1 MILLFLHDWRSVLVV
16 VSNIPLALTG
26 SLFGLWAT
34 GNTINIM
41 SLGGM
46 ALAIGI
52 LVDEATVTI
61 ENTRVQMQSSE
72 NIATAALRAN
82 QATAVPR
89 LLALLCILSVF
100 IPAFVMNDP
109 LRSLFMP
116 PTLGVGFAMI
126 SSYLLSSTLVPILS
140 VYLLKH
146 KEHPAQE
153 GEQKPSLFDR
163 MLQGYGKIVDWFIR
177 LRWWVVLGYF
187 VGCGLILGLI
197 GLEVG
202 TELFPQIDAGEF
214 VLRFRPPAGSSY
226 ELTREMGVKC
236 LQEIER
242 EAGSGNIVISLGFVG
257 QVAPN
262 FGIDNMVLFMR
273 GPDDGWLR
281 LKLKEDSGIRLDE
294 FRERLRKALP
304 ERVVPWIAERLET
317 GGVDKEEAQQKA
329 VKCTFGFEP
338 GDTVVL
344 RCASRLSTKCS
355 SNALS
360 HLLILRSHVT
370 NLLRF
375 LQSAGSHP
383 TPGDYSMNGG
393 SANPTVFAMRHPI
406 TTLMLV
412 VGLISGGVLAYFNMR
427 VDIFPALNVP
437 KIYVFLDYVGMSPD
451 QMEGFIVN
459 ELELYFQYVDGIQ
472 DIKSRNIQQVA
483 LCELS
488 FFPGTDMGQA
498 MAQVVAMSDRSM
510 SWMPKGTLPPMIM
523 RMDAGS
529 VPVGYLVMESEVT
542 SLGKMGDLAQNV
554 IRPLVQKYVPGTVA
568 ISPFGPNM
576 RSIVINVDP
585 QKLAAYN
592 LMPQHVVEALAT
604 ENTVVPAGNVY
615 IKDTMPIV
623 ANNATVNDPKGL
635 YDIPLKL
642 GANVYI
648 RDVATVQDATDIT
661 YGYALVNGKKSV
673 YLPIIKKDTGSTLT
687 VVADVHKSMQ
697 LFRDAVPEDVKI
709 SFQFDESP
717 TVIAAVKSVATEGAI
732 GAGLTGLMILLFL
745 RDLRSVIVVVCNIPL
760 ALLGSLLGLWLS
772 GNTINIMSLGGMAL
786 AIGILV
792 DEATVTIE
800 NVHVQMGHTKNI
812 ATAVLDASNAT
823 AVPRLLALLC
833 ILSVFIPAFLMK
845 DPLRALFMPLTL
857 GVGFAM
863 ISSYLLSSTFV
874 PILCVYLLKPA
885 EHGHEK
891 RGLFDLLLA
900 GYGKAV
906 HWFVH
911 GRWLTVPAYLAG
923 CVLIL
928 GAIGLRVGTELFPQI
943 DSGEFVLRFRP
954 PPGSNFE
961 LTRQMAIKCLE
972 EIEREAGGPDDIEI
986 TMGFVGQVAP
996 NFGINN
1002 MALFM
1007 RGPDDGQ
1014 LRIAFREGAK
1024 IKLDEFREN
1033 LRKALPQ
1040 RVVPWMA
1047 KRLEQGGWS
1056 ETEALAQ
1063 AQKSTFGF
1071 EPGDI
1076 VTEVMSFG
1084 SSTPIAV
1091 RLVGTDLHQVRRHA
1105 EKIAGKLK
1113 NISFLRDVHF
1123 EQLLD
1128 YPSIEVEIDR
1138 EKAGLSGIT
1147 PADVGK
1153 ALVMATSST
1162 RFRSLNY
1169 WIEAK
1174 TGFDYLVQIQMPPT
1188 AMTSPQDVER
1198 LPLAP
1203 VNPLVNLTIR
1213 DVAKVST
1220 SVRPGELDR
1229 DMSQRYLT
1237 LTANVEGEDM
1247 GRASRQ
1253 VEQAIAAA
1261 GDPPRGVRVETMGQL
1276 PAMVAMFQALGVGL
1290 AAAVFVIVVLLT
1302 AYFQSLRLALISI
1315 GAVPGVLAGI
1325 AVILYTTGTSLNIE
1339 SFMGSI
1345 MCLGVSV
1352 SNSVMLVTFMNEHWK
1367 SGTPPTEAAIIGAS
1381 ERLRPILMTACAMTV
1396 GMVPMALALERGSQ
1410 MQAPLGR
1417 AVIGGLVMSTFATL
1431 LVVPSIFAVVIGLFW
1446 TVSRSVSI
1454 YPADPDSSH
1463 FDPLRFAPK
1472 EELAPKVEAEAVVV
1486 EAHRVPL
1493 TATHLKTE
1501 EHIRTADGGPTA
1513 AASPDGTSQAPPSPG
1528 DN

>member
-1 MILLFLHDWRSVLVV
+1 M
-16 VSNIPLALTG
+16 TG
-26 SLFGLWAT
+26 S
-34 GNTINIM
+34 
-41 SLGGM
+41 
-46 ALAIGI
+46 
-52 LVDEATVTI
+52 
-61 ENTRVQMQSSE
+61 
-72 NIATAALRAN
+72 
-82 QATAVPR
+82 
-89 LLALLCILSVF
+89 
-100 IPAFVMNDP
+100 
-109 LRSLFMP
+109 
-116 PTLGVGFAMI
+116 
-126 SSYLLSSTLVPILS
+126 
-140 VYLLKH
+140 
-146 KEHPAQE
+146 
-153 GEQKPSLFDR
+153 
-163 MLQGYGKIVDWFIR
+163 
-177 LRWWVVLGYF
+177 
-187 VGCGLILGLI
+187 
-197 GLEVG
+197 
-202 TELFPQIDAGEF
+202 
-214 VLRFRPPAGSSY
+214 
-226 ELTREMGVKC
+226 
-236 LQEIER
+236 
-242 EAGSGNIVISLGFVG
+242 
-257 QVAPN
+257 
-262 FGIDNMVLFMR
+262 
-273 GPDDGWLR
+273 
-281 LKLKEDSGIRLDE
+281 
-294 FRERLRKALP
+294 
-304 ERVVPWIAERLET
+304 
-317 GGVDKEEAQQKA
+317 
-329 VKCTFGFEP
+329 
-338 GDTVVL
+338 
-344 RCASRLSTKCS
+344 
-355 SNALS
+355 
-360 HLLILRSHVT
+360 
-370 NLLRF
+370 
-375 LQSAGSHP
+375 
-383 TPGDYSMNGG
+383 

-412 VGLISGGVLAYFNMR
+412 VGLISGGVLAYFKMR

-437 KIYVFLDYVGMSPD
+437 KIYVFLDYIGMSPD

-472 DIKSRNIQQVA
+472 DIKSRNVQQVA

-498 MAQVVAMSDRSM
+498 MAQVVAMSDRAM

-529 VPVGYLVMESEVT
+529 VPVGYLVMESEKT
-542 SLGKMGDLAQNV
+542 SLGKMGDLAQNI
-554 IRPLVQKYVPGTVA
+554 IRPLVQKNVPGTVA

-604 ENTVVPAGNVY
+604 GNTVVPAGNVY

-623 ANNATVNDPKGL
+623 SNNATVNDIQRL
-635 YDIPLKL
+635 RDIPLKL
-642 GANVYI
+642 GVNVYL
-648 RDVATVQDATDIT
+648 RDVATIQDATDIT

-697 LFRDAVPEDVKI
+697 LFRDAVPEDVKV

-717 TVIAAVKSVATEGAI
+717 TVVHAVESVATEGAI

-760 ALLGSLLGLWLS
+760 ALLGSLFGLWIS

-800 NVHVQMGHTKNI
+800 NVHVQMGHTKNT

-833 ILSVFIPAFLMK
+833 ILSVFIPAFLMQ
-845 DPLRALFMPLTL
+845 DPLRSLFMPLTL

-874 PILCVYLLKPA
+874 PILCVYLLKHR
-885 EHGHEK
+885 EHGDEK
-891 RGLFDLLLA
+891 GGLFGLLMA

-906 HWFVH
+906 NGFVRL
-911 GRWLTVPAYLAG
+911 RWVTVPAYLAG
-923 CVLIL
+923 CLLIL
-928 GAIGLRVGTELFPQI
+928 GVIGLQVGTELFPQI

-961 LTRQMAIKCLE
+961 LTRQMAIKCLQ
-972 EIEREAGGPDDIEI
+972 EIENEAGAENIEI
-986 TMGFVGQVAP
+986 SMGFVGQVAP

-1014 LRIAFREGAK
+1014 LRVAFREDAK
-1024 IKLDEFREN
+1024 IRLDEFRER
-1033 LRKALPQ
+1033 LRKVLPE
-1040 RVVPWMA
+1040 RVVPWLA
-1047 KRLEQGGWS
+1047 KRLEEGGLPQV
-1056 ETEALAQ
+1056 EASAQ

-1076 VTEVMSFG
+1076 VTSVMSFG
-1084 SSTPIAV
+1084 SSAPIAV
-1091 RLVGTDLHQVRRHA
+1091 RLVGTDLGQVRLHA
-1105 EKIAGKLK
+1105 EKIAGELK
-1113 NISFLRDVHF
+1113 RISFLRDVHY
-1123 EQLLD
+1123 EQQLD

-1147 PADVGK
+1147 VEDVGK

-1188 AMTSPQDVER
+1188 AMTTPQDIER

-1213 DVAKVST
+1213 DVATVRT
-1220 SVRPGELDR
+1220 SIRPGELDR

-1237 LTANVEGEDM
+1237 LTANVEDEDM

-1261 GDPPRGVRVETMGQL
+1261 GVPPRGVRVEEMGQL
-1276 PAMVAMFQALGVGL
+1276 PSMLAMFQALGIGL

-1302 AYFQSLRLALISI
+1302 AYFQSPRLALISI

-1325 AVILYTTGTSLNIE
+1325 AIILYTTGTSLNIE

-1367 SGTPPTEAAIIGAS
+1367 TGASSTEAAIVGAS

-1431 LVVPSIFAVVIGLFW
+1431 LVVPSIFALVIGRS
-1446 TVSRSVSI
+1446 VSRSPSI
-1454 YPADPDSSH
+1454 YPADPDSVH
-1463 FDPLRFAPK
+1463 FDPLRYG
-1472 EELAPKVEAEAVVV
+1472 AEVVSEVAAETVAANGQPGVVV
-1486 EAHRVPL
+1486 IEARRVPR
-1493 TATHLKTE
+1493 TVAQSQTE
-1501 EHIRTADGGPTA
+1501 EHIRTADGGPA
-1513 AASPDGTSQAPPSPG
+1513 PKAVPDGTSPLPPSTG